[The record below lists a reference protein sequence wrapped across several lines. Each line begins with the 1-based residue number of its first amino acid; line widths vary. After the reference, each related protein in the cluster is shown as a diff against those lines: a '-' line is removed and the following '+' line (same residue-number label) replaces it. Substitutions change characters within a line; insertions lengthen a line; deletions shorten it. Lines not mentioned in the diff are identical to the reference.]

1 MTTATT
7 GPTADVREILDGQ
20 SRAYAARD
28 VDGILTPYADGAVR
42 YDLAPPLQQ
51 GAGTLVGDAQGV
63 RAWLSGF
70 TGPVLLEHDDVVVR
84 VDATLAVV
92 HALTRMTATPAGAT
106 DSFSFWFRS
115 TLALSLVGRRW
126 RIVHEHRSVPFHM
139 DGSLRAA
146 VDLEP

>member
-7 GPTADVREILDGQ
+7 DQAADVRDILDGQ

-28 VDGILTPYADGAVR
+28 VDGILAPYADGAVR

-51 GAGTLVGDAQGV
+51 RAGTLVGDAQGV

-70 TGPVLLEHDDVVVR
+70 TGPVLMEHQDVVVR
-84 VDATLAVV
+84 VDGTLAVV
-92 HALTRMTATPAGAT
+92 HAVTRMTATPAGAT

-115 TLALSLVGRRW
+115 TLALNLVGPRW

-146 VDLEP
+146 LDLEP